1 MSQLHLSDEV
11 HFRFDRQILSHIFSL
26 NTRFPLEE
34 RYSSQI
40 ELD

>member
-1 MSQLHLSDEV
+1 MNQLHLSDEV
-11 HFRFDRQILSHIFSL
+11 HFRSDRQILSHIFSL

-34 RYSSQI
+34 RYFSKI